1 VATLALAVGAGASL
15 TDAAI
20 VANEAAGI
28 VVGKV
33 GTAMLNL
40 DELRTELASL
50 PTGADLDMASGTTH
64 LDIYPRQML

>member
-1 VATLALAVGAGASL
+1 MATLALAVGAGASL